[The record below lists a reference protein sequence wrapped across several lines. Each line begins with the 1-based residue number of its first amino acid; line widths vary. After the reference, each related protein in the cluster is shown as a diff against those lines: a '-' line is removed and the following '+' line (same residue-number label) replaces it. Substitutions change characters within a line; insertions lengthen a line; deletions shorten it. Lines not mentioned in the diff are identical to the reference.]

1 MSKIPEVIQNL
12 DRESKVRKI
21 LILGIQNAGKSALIY
36 VLMKESLDSVF
47 SLLPTRGY
55 NINLISFHKQ
65 KYFLWD
71 LGGVLN
77 YRLKYLI
84 KKDVVFS
91 MIDEFIFLIDVQ
103 EISNYKESIHY
114 LSKIIRIL
122 EEFMSYDFK
131 LNIFLHKA
139 DPELMNSA
147 QIIRNIEYLTEKIE
161 SIQMLFNYTI
171 AITSIFC
178 FQKNQL
184 KSLLTDKNISNFSSL
199 LVNLFSCNE
208 VFKNRQVLDN

>member
-1 MSKIPEVIQNL
+1 
-12 DRESKVRKI
+12 
-21 LILGIQNAGKSALIY
+21 
-36 VLMKESLDSVF
+36 
-47 SLLPTRGY
+47 
-55 NINLISFHKQ
+55 
-65 KYFLWD
+65 
-71 LGGVLN
+71 
-77 YRLKYLI
+77 
-84 KKDVVFS
+84 

>member
-55 NINLISFHKQ
+55 NINLISFRKQ

-77 YRLKYLI
+77 YRLKYLM

-91 MIDEFIFLIDVQ
+91 MIDELIFLIDVLD
-103 EISNYKESIHY
+103 ISNYKESIHY

-147 QIIRNIEYLTEKIE
+147 QIIRNVEYLTEKIE

-171 AITSIFC
+171 AITSIYC

-208 VFKNRQVLDN
+208 VL